1 MHTLHSANFDFLN
14 TTPNTTKKAVDDN
27 GFGISSF
34 LNDGVLGFAIGFRG
48 RFLAL

>member
-1 MHTLHSANFDFLN
+1 MHTLHSTNFDFLN
-14 TTPNTTKKAVDDN
+14 TTPDTTKKAVEYN

-34 LNDGVLGFAIGFRG
+34 LIDGVLGFAIGFLG